1 MKQHF
6 KGYYASSEEE
16 IRALWSSATIVF
28 DANVLL
34 DFHRYEPETSTTYL
48 RLASAFSDR
57 LWVPFQA
64 VQEYHENRAGVR
76 AGATSAHDEQIDSIT
91 KLVNTIGQA
100 PRKSHLAAGEKHKAL
115 VDAAK
120 DLLEELKDAR
130 ATVATRNAP
139 TADDP
144 VLNHLSELL
153 SDDKIGP
160 KPTEEELKKLF
171 KIGAERFANKIPPG
185 YMDLGKKP
193 GNRQYGDYV
202 LWQQVMTHAKEN
214 KLDIILVT
222 EDAKEDWWVSAH
234 GKQIMPRPELVNE
247 FREFTN
253 GQSIHL
259 YNGLSF
265 FDYAAEEVGDK
276 TTPEAIK
283 AAREDLED
291 VAQRRADEAL
301 YYRQLRED
309 AAQQRAG
316 EAAYYRQLR
325 ETVMTGE
332 RFVESMRPVSLAEI
346 GQPAGLG
353 ESLPY
358 DDYVRLGELKAR
370 LERLIRHISAREEA
384 GTEADDPERSRL
396 RDSLEVVRAELIA
409 LHVRAGFGSNEARAR
424 IQLFEE
430 PQWRRTM
437 RGEDDDS
444 GYGPDSYYARAMGKD
459 N

>member
-1 MKQHF
+1 MKQQF
-6 KGYYASSEEE
+6 KGYYRSSEDE

-34 DFHRYEPETSTTYL
+34 DFHRYEPETSATYL

-76 AGATSAHDEQIDSIT
+76 AAATSAHDEQIDSIT

-115 VDAAK
+115 VCAAEE
-120 DLLEELKDAR
+120 LLEELKEAR
-130 ATVATRNAP
+130 ATVADRNAP

-160 KPTEEELKKLF
+160 KPQEEDLKKLF

-247 FREFTN
+247 FQEFTD
-253 GQSIHL
+253 GRSIHL

-291 VAQRRADEAL
+291 VAQ
-301 YYRQLRED
+301 
-309 AAQQRAG
+309 QRAG

-325 ETVMTGE
+325 EKVMAGE

-358 DDYVRLGELKAR
+358 DDYVHLSELQAR

-384 GTEADDPERSRL
+384 GTEANDPERSRL

-409 LHVRAGFGSNEARAR
+409 LHIRAGFSGNEARAR
-424 IQLFEE
+424 IHLFEE
-430 PQWRRTM
+430 RQLRPTM

-444 GYGPDSYYARAMGKD
+444 GYGPDSYYARAMSKD
-459 N
+459 D

>member
-6 KGYYASSEEE
+6 KGYYGSSEDE
-16 IRALWSSATIVF
+16 IRALWSSATIVL

-34 DFHRYEPETSTTYL
+34 DFHRYEPETSATYL
-48 RLASAFSDR
+48 RLASAFSER

-76 AGATSAHDEQIDSIT
+76 AGATSAHDDQIDSIT

-115 VDAAK
+115 VDAAN
-120 DLLEELKDAR
+120 DLLEELNDAR

-139 TADDP
+139 TADDS
-144 VLNHLSELL
+144 VLNHLSDLL

-160 KPTEEELKKLF
+160 KPSEEELKRLF
-171 KIGAERFANKIPPG
+171 KIGAERFANKTPPG
-185 YMDLGKKP
+185 YKDAGNKP
-193 GNRQYGDYV
+193 GNRQYGDFV
-202 LWQQVMTHAKEN
+202 LWQQVMNHAKEN

-247 FREFTN
+247 FREFTD

-276 TTPEAIK
+276 PAPEAIK

-291 VAQRRADEAL
+291 VAQQRAEAG
-301 YYRQLRED
+301 YSQWLRE
-309 AAQQRAG
+309 RI
-316 EAAYYRQLR
+316 R
-325 ETVMTGE
+325 TGE
-332 RFVESMRPVSLAEI
+332 RFTESRGPVSLAEI
-346 GQPAGLG
+346 GAAVGSQ
-353 ESLPY
+353 ESLPF
-358 DDYVRLGELKAR
+358 DDFVEINETQAMMAKLVK
-370 LERLIRHISAREEA
+370 HISAREEA
-384 GTEADDPERSRL
+384 GTERDDPTRSRL
-396 RDSLEVVRAELIA
+396 WESLDATREQLIA
-409 LHVRAGFGSNEARAR
+409 LYVRSGFSLQQARDRGAAFEGPLWHSS
-424 IQLFEE
+424 LF
-430 PQWRRTM
+430 
-437 RGEDDDS
+437 
-444 GYGPDSYYARAMGKD
+444 
-459 N
+459 